1 MAPLPPRGHG
11 APPVLPLSLLPLRL
25 PGEFCCLK
33 HRQSWGRKRA
43 FCSLSCSCCRSCC
56 VHVMGVVARR
66 NGCTSWHTSHGV
78 CCVCSWACTVC
89 SRLCTPVQHST
100 HHVYSRACNGAC
112 RMCSA
117 HSALPAPS
125 AQHCGC
131 THGLCIQHRNT
142 AGPGVGVPPRPQRG
156 AGQTQARRGQPP
168 SMRQPLLHLTHLIP
182 HRSATDP
189 PCSGWAAHP
198 FVCTPKTEPTPEPPG
213 LVHAAPPPGH
223 GRAVSLLCSPAG
235 STHILTPTKF
245 LMDLRHPDFRDSTRV
260 SFEDQAP
267 AME

>member
-11 APPVLPLSLLPLRL
+11 APSVLPLSLPPSRL

-43 FCSLSCSCCRSCC
+43 LCSLSCSCCRSCC

-66 NGCTSWHTSHGV
+66 NWCTSWHSSHGV
-78 CCVCSWACTVC
+78 RCVCSWARTVC

-117 HSALPAPS
+117 HSALPPPS

-131 THGLCIQHRNT
+131 THGTLTQQGQGWGYPPDPKGEQDR
-142 AGPGVGVPPRPQRG
+142 PRPGEGSPHPCVNPFRISPISSHTAPRPTLRALGGQRILCLHPKNRTHTRAPRPG
-156 AGQTQARRGQPP
+156 AC
-168 SMRQPLLHLTHLIP
+168 
-182 HRSATDP
+182 
-189 PCSGWAAHP
+189 CS
-198 FVCTPKTEPTPEPPG
+198 
-213 LVHAAPPPGH
+213 PPGH

>member
-11 APPVLPLSLLPLRL
+11 APPVLPLSLPPSCL
-25 PGEFCCLK
+25 PGKFCCLK

-56 VHVMGVVARR
+56 VHVMGIVARR
-66 NGCTSWHTSHGV
+66 NWCTSWHTSHGV
-78 CCVCSWACTVC
+78 CCVCSWARTVC

-117 HSALPAPS
+117 HSALPPPS
-125 AQHCGC
+125 AQHCRC
-131 THGLCIQHRNT
+131 THGLCIQHPNT

-198 FVCTPKTEPTPEPPG
+198 LSAPQRQNPHPSPPARCMLLPPG
-213 LVHAAPPPGH
+213 ARPGRQPALFSRRFYSHSHSHQISHGPEAPRLQGLH
-223 GRAVSLLCSPAG
+223 
-235 STHILTPTKF
+235 
-245 LMDLRHPDFRDSTRV
+245 
-260 SFEDQAP
+260 
-267 AME
+267 